1 MASPMH
7 DIGKLGIPDAI
18 LNNPGQLTP
27 EDFEIMKTHAQLG
40 QDMLDRSER
49 PILKAAAIMAGQ
61 NHENWDGS
69 GYPRGTAGED
79 IHLYGRI
86 TEVADVFDALGSS
99 RAYKKPWPIEMI
111 VDLFR
116 EERGRQF
123 DPALV
128 DILLGKL
135 DEFLEIRREFLD
147 GVPKKPASSS
157 TSLTDNSTAT

>member
-1 MASPMH
+1 MH

-69 GYPRGTAGED
+69 GYPRRTAGED
-79 IHLYGRI
+79 IHLYSRI

>member
-1 MASPMH
+1 
-7 DIGKLGIPDAI
+7 
-18 LNNPGQLTP
+18 
-27 EDFEIMKTHAQLG
+27 
-40 QDMLDRSER
+40 
-49 PILKAAAIMAGQ
+49 
-61 NHENWDGS
+61 
-69 GYPRGTAGED
+69 
-79 IHLYGRI
+79 
-86 TEVADVFDALGSS
+86 
-99 RAYKKPWPIEMI
+99 MI

-135 DEFLEIRREFLD
+135 DEFLEIRRGFLD